1 MTPVKEAAMANRNY
15 RRSPAGNAYQ
25 SSGRSGYHQN
35 PYAADSYVYG
45 AAAPM
50 YDPFAMQEREEYRK
64 DNTDTRREPRQKAQ
78 HFMNPLAVMTIIAMV
93 GLISYFLFQYVSLQS
108 KVTTTV
114 KEIASLESQLATL
127 KSDNG
132 EKQVMINSSVS
143 LDDIKYRAIAEL
155 GMTYAQEDQI
165 VTYDGESGDYVRQV
179 TKIGQ

>member
-1 MTPVKEAAMANRNY
+1 MANRNY
-15 RRSPAGNAYQ
+15 NRSSAGNTHK
-25 SSGRSGYHQN
+25 SSGGSRYRQN

-50 YDPFAMQEREEYRK
+50 YDPFEEQGRDRDYYA
-64 DNTDTRREPRQKAQ
+64 DDRREPGQQTRAR
-78 HFMNPLAVMTIIAMV
+78 HFMNPLAVMSIIAMV
-93 GLISYFLFQYVSLQS
+93 GLISYFLFQYVALQS
-108 KVTTTV
+108 KVTTAV
-114 KEIASLESQLATL
+114 KEIASLESELATL
-127 KSDNG
+127 KSDNS
-132 EKQVMINSSVS
+132 EKQVEINSGIS

>member
-1 MTPVKEAAMANRNY
+1 MANRTYN
-15 RRSPAGNAYQ
+15 RSSGRNAYK
-25 SSGRSGYHQN
+25 SSGRSRYHQN
-35 PYAADSYVYG
+35 PYAAESYVYG

-50 YDPFAMQEREEYRK
+50 YDPFEEPERRQ
-64 DNTDTRREPRQKAQ
+64 DRRADDRRETRPQTR
-78 HFMNPLAVMTIIAMV
+78 HFMNPLAVTMIIAMV

-108 KVTTTV
+108 KVTTAV

-127 KSDNG
+127 KSDNS
-132 EKQVMINSSVS
+132 EKQVEINSSVS

>member
-1 MTPVKEAAMANRNY
+1 MANRNY
-15 RRSPAGNAYQ
+15 NRGSAGTTYK
-25 SSGRSGYHQN
+25 SSGRSRYRQN
-35 PYAADSYVYG
+35 PYAAGSYVYG
-45 AAAPM
+45 AEAPM
-50 YDPFAMQEREEYRK
+50 YDPFEEQGRNRDYR
-64 DNTDTRREPRQKAQ
+64 TDDRRASQQQTKAG

-108 KVTTTV
+108 KVTTAV
-114 KEIASLESQLATL
+114 KEIASLESELATL
-127 KSDNG
+127 KSDNS
-132 EKQVMINSSVS
+132 EKQVEINSSIS